1 MRESSVTV
9 VLYSDQPLLA
19 KGLAAALDP
28 ASGFRLEGVLNS
40 LPETIEYVEKHPA
53 DILLLDFTAELT
65 LPALQNFKH
74 SDAHPK
80 VVLWTYSISK
90 ELAFQAME
98 LGVRGILRK
107 SIPVERHLTALRSI
121 HDGELWFERE
131 LLQSFFTSKRVV
143 LTRRE
148 GQLVSLLAQ
157 GLKNKEIA
165 ASLLITEGTVKVY
178 LSRLF
183 KKLGVN
189 DRFELAL
196 YGLKNLCGG
205 FSGHQEPYGPGALEQ
220 AQTSLLTL
228 HSMLMNGPGERL
240 MPAPP
245 KPAMGPPYAV
255 PLYPHN

>member
-1 MRESSVTV
+1 MRDGSVTV
-9 VLYSDQPLLA
+9 VLYSDQPMLA
-19 KGLAAALDP
+19 RGLASVLEE
-28 ASGFRLEGVLNS
+28 ASGFRLEAVHHS
-40 LPETIEYVEKHPA
+40 LAETMESAAGREA
-53 DILLLDFTAELT
+53 DILLLDYTSELT
-65 LPALQNFKH
+65 LPGLQDCRRSESRSKM
-74 SDAHPK
+74 
-80 VVLWTYSISK
+80 VLWTYSISK

-107 SIPVERHLTALRSI
+107 SMQPEAFLSALRSI
-121 HDGELWFERE
+121 HDGELWFERG

-196 YGLKNLCGG
+196 YGLKNLYGG
-205 FSGHQEPYGPGALEQ
+205 FSGDQEPYGPAALERAQ
-220 AQTSLLTL
+220 ASLLTL
-228 HSMLMNGPGERL
+228 HSMLMNPSVERCAANGAK
-240 MPAPP
+240 APE
-245 KPAMGPPYAV
+245 YAA
-255 PLYPHN
+255 YQNH